1 MIEQQKNYVLSFQI
15 RFRSGRGTVDG
26 IYFTKRVQQI
36 TDQMEKPAYILF
48 VDLTAAFD
56 HVVRSW
62 LFTSIYQRFPPGAD
76 INLIKILEALYEH
89 LTTALNETP
98 KDIIEL
104 ILGVRQGGPESPPLY
119 NLFMDMRIYMYLYK
133 EECIKFITLKY
144 RIRATAT
151 PREGH
156 KVKTYR
162 GEYTID
168 WSGYA
173 DDLELYFEDV
183 MNLKQRLILL
193 NDTKTMIANYRYLNP
208 DEDSYP
214 ESIVNLDNVPVE
226 NVRTFRYLGDYI
238 KFNEPTTGDTEIDL
252 RISVA
257 ENKFRALS
265 RTLCNRNIKLETRI
279 YTLNTMVMVVSH
291 TLVRPGM

>member
-1 MIEQQKNYVLSFQI
+1 MMKLFSIIWETHEIPQSFKHSKLIALWKGTSKGSPKDPKTYRGLQVGSSLCKIMIITMLDRLKMWYDEQLLDNQNGFG
-15 RFRSGRGTVDG
+15 SGRGTADG
-26 IYFTKRVQQI
+26 IYITKRVQQI

-76 INLIKILEALYEH
+76 INLIKILEALYEN

-98 KDIIEL
+98 EDIIEL

-119 NLFMDMRIYMYLYK
+119 NLFMDHVMRIYMHLCK

-151 PREGH
+151 PREGR

-162 GEYTID
+162 GE
-168 WSGYA
+168 
-173 DDLELYFEDV
+173 
-183 MNLKQRLILL
+183 
-193 NDTKTMIANYRYLNP
+193 
-208 DEDSYP
+208 
-214 ESIVNLDNVPVE
+214 SIPSIGVDMQMTSN
-226 NVRTFRYLGDYI
+226 
-238 KFNEPTTGDTEIDL
+238 
-252 RISVA
+252 
-257 ENKFRALS
+257 
-265 RTLCNRNIKLETRI
+265 
-279 YTLNTMVMVVSH
+279 YTLKM
-291 TLVRPGM
+291 